1 MKTSFK
7 VIITCLFFVKG
18 LYAQLDFSSS
28 NTELHPLLTE
38 MTSKVENGDYENIT
52 SILVAQ
58 NGKLI
63 YEKYYNGSTKNSLHN
78 TRSATK
84 TMATFLTGIA
94 KDQGHISETDK
105 IFKYLKHKK
114 PVKNPDPRK
123 DNIIIEDLL
132 TMSCM
137 LETDDGN
144 YFSRGHE
151 ERMYFIEDWTQ
162 FLIDLPIRSYPFNPK
177 PAEQP
182 YGRFFHYSSAQ
193 ASAMSE
199 ILQTAISEPL
209 HEFAKKHLF
218 DPLEIAEYKLD
229 FTPTGYLN
237 TAGGSNYRSQDL
249 LKFIQLCL
257 NDGVW
262 NGKQLISKEW
272 IKLASTPKVNAR
284 EGVDYGYFL
293 WLEAFGKD
301 KKHNSFYMS
310 GNGGNRMHAF
320 RDLNATVVVTT
331 TNYGNRNAHGYI
343 DKILNK
349 YIVPVLESKKE

>member
-7 VIITCLFFVKG
+7 IIIASLFFVQC
-18 LYAQLDFSSS
+18 LSAQLDFSSP
-28 NTELHPLLTE
+28 NTEQPALLKE
-38 MTSKVENGDYENIT
+38 MSSKVENGDYENIT
-52 SILVAQ
+52 SILIAQ
-58 NGKLI
+58 NGELI
-63 YEKYYNGSTKNSLHN
+63 FEKYYNGNNESSLHN

-94 KDQGHISETDK
+94 KDQGLISETDK
-105 IFKYLKHKK
+105 IFNYLAHKNQ
-114 PVKNPDPRK
+114 VKNPDSRK

-137 LETDDGN
+137 LETDDSN

-199 ILQTAISEPL
+199 ILQTAINEPL
-209 HEFAKKHLF
+209 HKFAKKHLF
-218 DPLEIAEYKLD
+218 NPLEISEYKLD

-272 IKLASTPKVNAR
+272 IKLATSPKANAR
-284 EGVDYGYFL
+284 SGVDYGYFL

-320 RDLNATVVVTT
+320 KDLNATIVVTT
-331 TNYGNRNAHGYI
+331 TNYGNRNAHSYI
-343 DKILNK
+343 DEILNE
-349 YIVPVLESKKE
+349 YIVPVLSSMKD

>member
-1 MKTSFK
+1 MNNSFS
-7 VIITCLFFVKG
+7 VFISLFF
-18 LYAQLDFSSS
+18 LAQFSFSQLNFS
-28 NTELHPLLTE
+28 LPKTEVHPLLLE
-38 MTSKVENGDYENIT
+38 MDAKVNGGDYERIT
-52 SILVAQ
+52 SILIVQ
-58 NGKLI
+58 NGQLI
-63 YEKYYNGSTKNSLHN
+63 YEKYYNGSTEKSLHN

-94 KDQGHISETDK
+94 KDQGLVSETDK
-105 IFKYLKHKK
+105 IFKYLKHKN

-132 TMSCM
+132 TMSCI
-137 LETDDGN
+137 LETDDSN

-199 ILQTAISEPL
+199 ILQNAINEPL

-218 DPLEIAEYKLD
+218 TPLEISEYKLD

-272 IKLASTPKVNAR
+272 IKLASTPKASAR

-301 KKHNSFYMS
+301 KKYNSFYMS

-320 RDLNATVVVTT
+320 KELNATVVVTT
-331 TNYGNRNAHGYI
+331 TNYGNRNAHDYVNE
-343 DKILNK
+343 ILNN
-349 YIVPVLESKKE
+349 YIVPVLSSKKN